1 MRQSD
6 LEDWADWSAADAMGQ
21 LKPFQYPKWW
31 QFIKKRQMRKEQAKL
46 LKKMARPWP
55 LGFGGQPQA
64 SRFHK
69 KGKK

>member
-1 MRQSD
+1 MSQSD
-6 LEDWADWSAADAMGQ
+6 LEDWADWTIGPLRDS
-21 LKPFQYPKWW
+21 PFRYPKWW

-55 LGFGGQPQA
+55 LGFGDQPQA